1 MLSILVLENL
11 NGWEILQKRCKLVSS
26 LCENFASICLISSYL
41 EMGAQK
47 QSTRT
52 EKEKEKEREGR
63 RKGQRW
69 GPGPRVA
76 NLEQVQQLTQILVAS
91 ERH

>member
-1 MLSILVLENL
+1 
-11 NGWEILQKRCKLVSS
+11 
-26 LCENFASICLISSYL
+26 
-41 EMGAQK
+41 MGAQK

-52 EKEKEKEREGR
+52 EKEKEREGR